1 MKMGEVMKLIVS
13 WIVEEMHGFDDR
25 SALHRDLLSVQMRMV
40 IDGWFA
46 LVNVYVE
53 AATMQLF
60 PCES

>member
-25 SALHRDLLSVQMRMV
+25 SALHRHLLSVQMRMV

-46 LVNVYVE
+46 LVNVYVG
-53 AATMQLF
+53 ADTMQLF